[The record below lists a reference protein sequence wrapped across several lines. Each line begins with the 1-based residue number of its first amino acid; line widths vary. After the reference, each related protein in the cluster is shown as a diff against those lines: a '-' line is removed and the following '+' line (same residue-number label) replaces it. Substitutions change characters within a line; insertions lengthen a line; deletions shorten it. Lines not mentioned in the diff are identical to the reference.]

1 MAYAF
6 DDDQDVFPPLLSRDE
21 VEGEQQDWLSRLHN
35 LYSTLEGWLPVG
47 EDFTVTR
54 HDADIHDPVAK
65 KAGATDTLKV
75 PRLQIEYRSSEK
87 RIQIFPES
95 RWVLLTRGRLFLFH
109 PLGRTYI
116 EDHGVQGVP
125 DWRFYPYRDRS
136 QNVPLNRDE
145 FQKLLEGLR

>member
-6 DDDQDVFPPLLSRDE
+6 DEDQDVLPPPLSKDE
-21 VEGEQQDWLSRLHN
+21 VEEEQRDWLSRLRQ
-35 LYSTLEGWLPVG
+35 LYSTLEGWLPSCA
-47 EDFTVTR
+47 DFVVTR
-54 HDADIHDPVAK
+54 HDADSLDPVAK
-65 KAGATDTLKV
+65 KAGITVPLKV
-75 PRLQIEYRSSEK
+75 PRFQIEYRSSEK
-87 RIQIFPES
+87 RLQIFPES

-116 EDHGVQGVP
+116 EDHGLPGGP

-145 FQKLLEGLR
+145 FQILLEGLR

>member
-6 DDDQDVFPPLLSRDE
+6 DDDQDVFPPLLSKDE
-21 VEGEQQDWLSRLHN
+21 VEEEQQDWLSRLRQ
-35 LYSTLEGWLPVG
+35 LYGTLEGWLPVG
-47 EDFTVTR
+47 EDFIVTR
-54 HDADIHDPVAK
+54 HDADSLDPVAK
-65 KAGATDTLKV
+65 KAGITVPLKV
-75 PRLQIEYRSSEK
+75 PRFQIEYGASEK
-87 RIQIFPES
+87 RLQIFPES

-116 EDHGVQGVP
+116 EDHGLPGEP

-145 FQKLLEGLR
+145 FQILLEGLR